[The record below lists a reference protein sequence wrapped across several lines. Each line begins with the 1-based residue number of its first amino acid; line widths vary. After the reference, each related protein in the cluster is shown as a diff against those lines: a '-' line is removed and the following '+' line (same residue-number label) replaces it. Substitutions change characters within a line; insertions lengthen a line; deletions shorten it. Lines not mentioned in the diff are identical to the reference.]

1 MIKIISPNI
10 MAPKL
15 CTCETDQ
22 PLLSVKK
29 VFQVRET
36 KFNFNEITV
45 TQAQCLFVVLIQ
57 IFSHPL
63 E

>member
-1 MIKIISPNI
+1 
-10 MAPKL
+10 
-15 CTCETDQ
+15 
-22 PLLSVKK
+22 LLSVKK